1 MEAIECIKTRRSI
14 RSYQDKPVSHEII
27 EQIIEAASLAPSW
40 KNTQIARYT
49 VIESAEIKDKIAKE
63 CTHTYPGNGDI
74 ISNAAALVVVSY
86 VKNRSGFE
94 RDGSFSTSKGAGW
107 EMFDAGV
114 ASQTFC
120 LAAHAYGLGTVIMG
134 LFDDTIAEA
143 IDLPE
148 GQDISCIITLGY
160 PAVSPD
166 APKRK
171 TVSDLLTY
179 K

>member
-14 RSYQDKPVSHEII
+14 RSYEEKAVDHELVEKIVD
-27 EQIIEAASLAPSW
+27 AASMAPSW

-49 VIESAEIKDKIAKE
+49 IVENKELKAKIAAE

-74 ISNAAALVVVSY
+74 ILNAPMLVIVSY

-94 RDGSFSTSKGAGW
+94 RDGSFSTSKGSGW

-114 ASQTFC
+114 AAQTFC
-120 LAAHAYGLGTVIMG
+120 LAAHSYGLGTVIMG
-134 LFDDTIAEA
+134 LFDDTIKEA
-143 IDLPE
+143 VELPE

-160 PAVSPD
+160 PAISPE

-171 TVSDLLTY
+171 SVSDLLTI